1 MDLDYKK
8 NQNTIVISL
17 HGRLESFHVD
27 EIEEEIERLINAEA
41 FSHILLNLQDIDYV
55 CSSGIGLFITVMNT
69 LKQRGNKFGICNL
82 NSPVKRIMEL
92 VEISTLLH
100 IFKDE
105 AEALEFLNSG
115 ILKN

>member
-8 NQNTIVISL
+8 NRNTIVIYL
-17 HGRLESFHVD
+17 HGRLESYHVD
-27 EIEEEIERLINAEA
+27 DIEEEIERLINSEA
-41 FSHILLNLQDIDYV
+41 SSHILLNLQDIDYV

-69 LKQRGNKFGICNL
+69 LKRRGNNFGICNL

-92 VEISTLLH
+92 VEISTLLY
-100 IFKDE
+100 IFNDE
-105 AEALEFLNSG
+105 AEAVEFLNSG